1 MQRRP
6 REAQQLFQINA
17 TTAIVDV
24 KQATR
29 KAHGLH
35 KLQIVFRPT
44 SEHGSAISSGD
55 GRPCGAVHA
64 CGSRDGTGDCQLGRL
79 GGH

>member
-17 TTAIVDV
+17 TTANVDV

-29 KAHGLH
+29 KAHGSH

-44 SEHGSAISSGD
+44 SEHGSAISSED
-55 GRPCGAVHA
+55 GRPCGALA
-64 CGSRDGTGDCQLGRL
+64 TGLGIANWDAWA
-79 GGH
+79 GIKA